1 MVTRRA
7 VLKGTAAASIGAI
20 AAAHGATPVEA
31 AGLSCGFGN
40 LEGGAMGGFYKE
52 KSSFQVSLKFHKD
65 AGDVFFKEQV
75 SGGVAMF
82 IKFWHKDRFQQ
93 DTLELDQRLF
103 PDLKLTE
110 LNFVKLTPSAA
121 GFFIKNQQGNIA
133 LAEVDIN
140 AEKAFVKLREIPF
153 STDKDDFN
161 GDGITEIFLKQG

>member
-52 KSSFQVSLKFHKD
+52 KSSFQVSMKWHKD

-75 SGGVAMF
+75 AGGVAVF

-93 DTLELDQRLF
+93 DTFELSQKYF

-110 LNFVKLTPSAA
+110 LNFVKLTPSTA
-121 GFFIKNQQGNIA
+121 GFFIKNEMGNVA
-133 LAEVDIN
+133 LAEVDIT
-140 AEKAFVKLREIPF
+140 AEKGFLKLQEIPY
-153 STDKDDFN
+153 N
-161 GDGITEIFLKQG
+161 PDGEIG